1 MPTRSLQELL
11 TTNFGLAPSGYTGSA
26 GAQGTIG
33 YTGSSGTPGEQGSIG
48 PIGYTGSSGTGG
60 GTAITV
66 GTKTMEYTGTLVTF
80 TGTKRWWINSNVS
93 ISRLLAYI
101 TTAPQGSNVRLVINK
116 NASTITSV
124 NIQANTNST
133 ISSANIPVVQGDYI
147 TVDVAQVGSSTA
159 GADLALIFEYS

>member
-11 TTNFGLAPSGYTGSA
+11 TTNFGLAPSGYTGS
-26 GAQGTIG
+26 QGTVG
-33 YTGSSGTPGEQGSIG
+33 FTGSAGTQGNIG
-48 PIGYTGSSGTGG
+48 PIGYTGSAGTGG
-60 GTAITV
+60 GTSTTISTR
-66 GTKTMEYTGTLVTF
+66 TMEYTGTLVTF